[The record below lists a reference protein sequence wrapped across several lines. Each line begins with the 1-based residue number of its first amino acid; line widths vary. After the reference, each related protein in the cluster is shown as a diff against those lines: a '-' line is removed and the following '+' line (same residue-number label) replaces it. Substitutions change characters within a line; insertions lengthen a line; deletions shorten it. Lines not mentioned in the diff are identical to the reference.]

1 VRLTLGTAL
10 LAGAIGA
17 GAHAGEPAGQP
28 PDLWSE
34 IAWARATWRDELKGL
49 HFHGPL
55 ANLLAWA
62 PRRGSVA
69 VFLYTEDFA
78 CRRATLTRAEPPEIA
93 EDNRDAENHGDVQ
106 RGWPAL
112 ILKIN
117 HRSRID
123 EEGDRVRE
131 VTFIEVGLRLSREDE
146 TTTEARGADGRWKPW
161 SSAGYGFEPIVY
173 GALSSVDDRVAR
185 WDGDP
190 MELYTY
196 CRGPVEWLACP
207 GGGERP
213 CERCEEVSL
222 RVGAPLSLGGRSRNY
237 GKRPITCHDR
247 CPDYPRS
254 PDIARLHQL
263 EARVQVWRPRKA
275 PIARVPS
282 LYRSREDCLREHPAV
297 R

>member
-1 VRLTLGTAL
+1 MSVRRKLTWPSRPPSLDRWFEKGIDTPGIVLIKVKATRITFWDGEEEGEVAVRRIVL
-10 LAGAIGA
+10 EEELAGIYLVAPLGSKTERRHELVEQDDRSA
-17 GAHAGEPAGQP
+17 QPA
-28 PDLWSE
+28 
-34 IAWARATWRDELKGL
+34 
-49 HFHGPL
+49 
-55 ANLLAWA
+55 
-62 PRRGSVA
+62 
-69 VFLYTEDFA
+69 
-78 CRRATLTRAEPPEIA
+78 
-93 EDNRDAENHGDVQ
+93 
-106 RGWPAL
+106 
-112 ILKIN
+112 
-117 HRSRID
+117 RIVD